1 MKPALGTVLGSA
13 VAVAV
18 AVAALAASA
27 PAGVER
33 AHGKA
38 AQASGLRIVSTIGLD
53 SAPTDLIAASGSLW
67 ASLGREEIVRIDP
80 ETNRIVARIQPG
92 GVGLAAGF
100 GAVWAFD
107 ILAGEV
113 LRIDSATNRVTRR
126 IQVGGLPTGIAVGH
140 GSLWVANQLDSTVSR
155 ISPETGRTVARIQLD
170 LGGIWPG
177 AILATSDAVWA
188 VAGNGNVVNRIRPE
202 TSTVDL
208 RIPIRGARAI
218 TVARGSVWVGV
229 ADSASLVRIANGKAV
244 RVAVPGR
251 RANAYGPQLAG
262 GTALW
267 LAVPGSVARVGSLGG
282 REPSLRFPAHHYL
295 SAIAVAGDIWVADQ
309 TAEHI
314 LRLEI
319 TGGVT

>member
-113 LRIDSATNRVTRR
+113 LRIDSGTNRVTRR

-155 ISPETGRTVARIQLD
+155 ISPGRAGPSQGSNWISAGSGPAPSSRRPTRSGPSPGTG
-170 LGGIWPG
+170 
-177 AILATSDAVWA
+177 TS
-188 VAGNGNVVNRIRPE
+188 
-202 TSTVDL
+202 
-208 RIPIRGARAI
+208 
-218 TVARGSVWVGV
+218 
-229 ADSASLVRIANGKAV
+229 
-244 RVAVPGR
+244 
-251 RANAYGPQLAG
+251 
-262 GTALW
+262 
-267 LAVPGSVARVGSLGG
+267 
-282 REPSLRFPAHHYL
+282 
-295 SAIAVAGDIWVADQ
+295 
-309 TAEHI
+309 
-314 LRLEI
+314 
-319 TGGVT
+319 

>member
-1 MKPALGTVLGSA
+1 MKPAVGTVLGSA

-38 AQASGLRIVSTIGLD
+38 APASGLRIVSTIGLD

-80 ETNRIVARIQPG
+80 ETNRIVARIKPG

-113 LRIDSATNRVTRR
+113 LRIDSGTNRVTRR
-126 IQVGGLPTGIAVGH
+126 IRVGGLPTGIAVGH

-155 ISPETGRTVARIQLD
+155 ISPETGQTVARIQLD

-251 RANAYGPQLAG
+251 RANGYGPQLAG

-267 LAVPGSVARVGSLGG
+267 LAVPGSVARVGSLGR

-295 SAIAVAGDIWVADQ
+295 SAIAVAGDVWVADQ

-314 LRLEI
+314 LRLET